1 MLERFDLNKTKFIIF
16 GILLILFGIFLG
28 MNSTAVEIWIFGWT
42 ISMSLIFLSSGVFI
56 FGCLCGYGTAVWLRH
71 RQESD
76 EI

>member
-1 MLERFDLNKTKFIIF
+1 MLERFDFNKTKFIIF

-28 MNSTAVEIWIFGWT
+28 MNSTQVEIWIFGWT
-42 ISMSLIFLSSGVFI
+42 LSLSLIFLLSAVFI

-71 RQESD
+71 RHESD